1 MNDNDNGND
10 KKKKK
15 IKISNKKK
23 KEKKKLQDS
32 FVEVKQQR
40 LINQTRPK
48 FQSKASSHRHFGGEM
63 SK

>member
-10 KKKKK
+10 KKK
-15 IKISNKKK
+15 IKISNKKR
-23 KEKKKLQDS
+23 KEKKIQDS

>member
-10 KKKKK
+10 KKK
-15 IKISNKKK
+15 IKISNKKR
-23 KEKKKLQDS
+23 KEKKIQDS

-48 FQSKASSHRHFGGEM
+48 FQSKPSSHRHFGGEM